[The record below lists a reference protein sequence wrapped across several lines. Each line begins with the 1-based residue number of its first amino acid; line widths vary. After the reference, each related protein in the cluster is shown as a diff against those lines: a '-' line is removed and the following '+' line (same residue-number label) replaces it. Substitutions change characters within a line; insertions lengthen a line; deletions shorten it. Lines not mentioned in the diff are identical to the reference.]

1 MIKTIISLIPFAI
14 FCLLG
19 ANLYVKYLVEK
30 QFDEIEEELFKEQN
44 NKERCPFYKK
54 EQNDGK

>member
-19 ANLYVKYLVEK
+19 ANLYVEYLVEK
-30 QFDEIEEELFKEQN
+30 QFDEIEEELFKE
-44 NKERCPFYKK
+44 K
-54 EQNDGK
+54 NDGK

>member
-1 MIKTIISLIPFAI
+1 MLKTIIELIPFAI

-30 QFDEIEEELFKEQN
+30 QFDKIEKELFKEESN
-44 NKERCPFYKK
+44 
-54 EQNDGK
+54 GK